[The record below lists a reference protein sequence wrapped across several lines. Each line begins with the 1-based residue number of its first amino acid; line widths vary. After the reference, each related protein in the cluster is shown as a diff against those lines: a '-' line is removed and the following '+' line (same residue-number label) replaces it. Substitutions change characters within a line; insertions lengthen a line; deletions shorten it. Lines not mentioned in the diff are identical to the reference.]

1 MARIAIVY
9 HSGYGHTAKVAEHVR
24 KGAATSGADVR
35 LYKAED
41 LSAPDKGPWAEL
53 AAADAIIFGAPTY
66 MGSVSAAMKQF
77 IDASSK
83 VWMSRTWENKIAAGF
98 TNSGSLSGDKQVT
111 LQQLAT
117 FAAQQGMIWVGNSL
131 PTGYN
136 ASGHDYETA
145 LNRAGF
151 FLGLGTQ
158 SLVDLPAGQTPDDG
172 DLKTAE
178 LFGRRVAEATLRWA
192 RVPAEPALA

>member
-1 MARIAIVY
+1 MAKIAIVF

-24 KGAATSGADVR
+24 KGAAINGAEVR

-41 LSAPDKGPWAEL
+41 LTTPDKGPWAEL
-53 AAADAIIFGAPTY
+53 AEAGAIIFGAPTY
-66 MGSVSAAMKQF
+66 MGSVSAGMKQF

-83 VWMSRTWENKIAAGF
+83 VWMSRAWENKLAAGF
-98 TNSGSLSGDKQVT
+98 TNSGSLSGDKQVS

-117 FAAQQGMIWVGNSL
+117 FAAQQGMIWVGNTV

-136 ASGHDYETA
+136 ASGHDFETA
-145 LNRAGF
+145 TNRAGF

-158 SLVDLPAGQTPDDG
+158 SLVDLPAETTPNDS

-178 LFGRRVAEATLRWA
+178 LFGRRIAEATLRWA
-192 RVPAEPALA
+192 RTPAEPALA